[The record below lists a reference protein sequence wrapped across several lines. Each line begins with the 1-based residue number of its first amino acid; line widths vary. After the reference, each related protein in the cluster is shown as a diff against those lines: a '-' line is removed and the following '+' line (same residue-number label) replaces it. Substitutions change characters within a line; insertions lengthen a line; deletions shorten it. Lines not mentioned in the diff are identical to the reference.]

1 MTDVGHNSTGGIA
14 AERLR
19 SLVERIEGLED
30 ERRAIGSDIKDV
42 FTEAASAGFDVK
54 VMKQLIRIRKLESAE
69 VEEMETLLDVYRHAL
84 GMLSDT
90 PLGEA
95 ALAKQKQ

>member
-95 ALAKQKQ
+95 AMAKQKQ